1 MWTVHVKGFVV
12 TFCSLSHDSDQKTDQ
27 PALKCIFWQNFQG
40 RMGLVAGLHYAIYIF
55 LLLSGWQ
62 KEAQTRNSCG
72 PWYDNTYYYE
82 VMQLVSCLK
91 NAKFPQV
98 SNNQR
103 QITSQFSF
111 KKKIA
116 IYLNW
121 LFWAKHHF
129 VFIILPRYLPRE
141 VDPLV
146 YNMSHED
153 PGNISYSE
161 VGGLSEQ
168 IRELREV
175 PL

>member
-1 MWTVHVKGFVV
+1 MCFSGQFPLTNGLSSRCTVCHIHFVV
-12 TFCSLSHDSDQKTDQ
+12 PIRLTKRSSNKELVW
-27 PALKCIFWQNFQG
+27 PLIWQ
-40 RMGLVAGLHYAIYIF
+40 H
-55 LLLSGWQ
+55 LLLWGNAVGFLS
-62 KEAQTRNSCG
+62 K
-72 PWYDNTYYYE
+72 
-82 VMQLVSCLK
+82 K

>member
-1 MWTVHVKGFVV
+1 MLRVCSKFLLFIALQWPENRSTSFKMHFLAKFPWTNG
-12 TFCSLSHDSDQKTDQ
+12 LG
-27 PALKCIFWQNFQG
+27 G
-40 RMGLVAGLHYAIYIF
+40 RFIVCYNLYIF
-55 LLLSGWQ
+55 SLLSGWQ

-72 PWYDNTYYYE
+72 PWYDNTNYYE
-82 VMQLVSCLK
+82 VMQLGSCLK

-111 KKKIA
+111 KKKIV
-116 IYLNW
+116 IYLTW
-121 LFWAKHHF
+121 LFWTKHHF
-129 VFIILPRYLPRE
+129 VFGILSRYLPRE

-175 PL
+175 TF

>member
-1 MWTVHVKGFVV
+1 MLRVCSKFLLFIALQWPENRSTSFKMHFLAKFPGTNGLGGRFTV
-12 TFCSLSHDSDQKTDQ
+12 CYNL
-27 PALKCIFWQNFQG
+27 
-40 RMGLVAGLHYAIYIF
+40 YIF
-55 LLLSGWQ
+55 SLLSGWQ

-103 QITSQFSF
+103 QIASQFSF
-111 KKKIA
+111 KKKKLFIW
-116 IYLNW
+116 IGYFELNII
-121 LFWAKHHF
+121 F